1 MPISASPVRWSA
13 RIISNWTS
21 APIRP
26 SQRSPISVDAVK
38 QVSVGYDH
46 ATQGAD
52 EHALLLDFVNYDR
65 GLGAR
70 VALELDLDSGRALL
84 KTLQAVIAEAEAAG
98 V

>member
-1 MPISASPVRWSA
+1 MCTHITTTAAISGSGKGVSGWFP
-13 RIISNWTS
+13 
-21 APIRP
+21 
-26 SQRSPISVDAVK
+26 VK

-46 ATQGAD
+46 GTQGAD
-52 EHALLLDFVNYDR
+52 EHALLLDFVNYDI

-98 V
+98 VH